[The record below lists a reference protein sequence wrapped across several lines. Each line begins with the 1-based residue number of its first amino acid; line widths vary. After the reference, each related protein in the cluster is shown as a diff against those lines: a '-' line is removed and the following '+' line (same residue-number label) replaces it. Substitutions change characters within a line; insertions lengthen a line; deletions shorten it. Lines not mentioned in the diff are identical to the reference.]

1 MAQPHKGS
9 RVQVNVYLPA
19 VVATLIGADVATLEA
34 SSTSQYLADLLCH
47 LYGRPELARE
57 LGRHQATLDLPL
69 PRSPEL
75 RRASDHATDSDERVL
90 VKMRIPT
97 DVVVMIDEDAADKGV
112 ASRAGLLAD
121 LTCQVYG
128 RPDLARELETRKE
141 QLQLAITDRHEPA
154 A

>member
-9 RVQVNVYLPA
+9 RVQVNVFLPA
-19 VVATLIGADVATLEA
+19 VVATLIGSDVADLGA
-34 SSTSQYLADLLCH
+34 SSTSQHLADLLCH
-47 LYGRPELARE
+47 LYGRADLARE
-57 LGRHQATLDLPL
+57 LGRQESILDVPL
-69 PRSPEL
+69 PRRPQFRS
-75 RRASDHATDSDERVL
+75 AGNTAAGDDDRVL

-97 DVVVMIDEDAADKGV
+97 AVVELIDKDAAEKGI

-128 RPDLARELETRKE
+128 RPDLARELDIRKE
-141 QLQLAITDRHEPA
+141 QLQLAISDRHEPA

>member
-19 VVATLIGADVATLEA
+19 VVAALIGNDVATLEA

-57 LGRHQATLDLPL
+57 LGRHESTLDVPL
-69 PRSPEL
+69 PRRPEL
-75 RRASDHATDSDERVL
+75 RSAAGTVTGTDDRVL

-97 DVVVMIDEDAADKGV
+97 AVVEMIDKDAADKGI

-128 RPDLARELETRKE
+128 RPDLARELDMRKE
-141 QLQLAITDRHEPA
+141 QLQLAISDRHEPA